1 MTEPVIKKNQHI
13 LTIDLESKIDY
24 TRRMG
29 FDELYALII
38 DAKETIE
45 NSDSNWHNV
54 HVRFDIYHGYDAD
67 EACVDSIN
75 IYGDRDETLD
85 EKISR
90 KEAEKKQR
98 EREKANKLKREA
110 NEYETF
116 LKLKQKYEGVT

>member
-24 TRRMG
+24 TRRMS
-29 FDELYALII
+29 FDELYALVI

-45 NSDSNWHNV
+45 NSKTNWHNIQIE
-54 HVRFDIYHGYDAD
+54 FDIDIGYENDI
-67 EACVDSIN
+67 CVEGLN

-90 KEAEKKQR
+90 KEDEKRQR
-98 EREKANKLKREA
+98 ELDKADKLKRETI
-110 NEYETF
+110 EYEKY
-116 LKLKQKYEGVT
+116 LKLKAKYEGVK